1 MVVGSTS
8 ITVVASDIEELILAL
23 PAFTGIGRAGIL
35 IIAIH
40 QETSHA
46 FAIATRIIQS
56 TGITIVTGPSRGEVQ
71 TTSLRRAGILRTRII
86 IVAILQLTSHA
97 LASLAG
103 ITKSTSIA
111 VVALSVRGQILAPNC
126 WITAIGR
133 AVVEIIAK
141 DFVPTNTTAF
151 DTGIRSSAGISI
163 VAWELVIGM
172 HATLLRVAEIFGA
185 RVVIGTVRTAVPT
198 TLTFRADL
206 SQGTSIAVIACESVV
221 GRQHLAAA
229 IIWVTNCFQAERAGT
244 LRLRTFHLRPRSHNT
259 VIREAVLGAN
269 QGAIANV
276 TIF

>member
-1 MVVGSTS
+1 MLEPDAAAPGVLAPLVLVTGVSGTGIVVVTILCVGTRSTGAVGTDVSHGALVAIVASRRIVTVDAAEVRIAAVVSAEFIVVAIEGNRACLAATVGTEIPDGAGIFIIARTVSGSICAARFTIATVFGADVAIIAIHCRAASAKTVGAEVVAGTS

-126 WITAIGR
+126 
-133 AVVEIIAK
+133 
-141 DFVPTNTTAF
+141 
-151 DTGIRSSAGISI
+151 
-163 VAWELVIGM
+163 
-172 HATLLRVAEIFGA
+172 
-185 RVVIGTVRTAVPT
+185 
-198 TLTFRADL
+198 
-206 SQGTSIAVIACESVV
+206 
-221 GRQHLAAA
+221 
-229 IIWVTNCFQAERAGT
+229 
-244 LRLRTFHLRPRSHNT
+244 
-259 VIREAVLGAN
+259 
-269 QGAIANV
+269 
-276 TIF
+276 